1 MTSNLANPPNR
12 RPVAAIIAGSIV
24 ALVAAAFLAVGGA
37 LFWGESEKDADGYLS
52 TGSDRYA
59 TTTHAIATE
68 DLDLG
73 NRGAGW
79 IVDKDAYG
87 KVRLR
92 VEPNAGKPVFVGI
105 APTDRV
111 ESYLAGTSHTTLT
124 DVSYSPFDAD
134 YRDSRGTG
142 SPSAPAGQ
150 DIWAASAHGAG
161 TQTVTWDVESG
172 SWSVVVMNADG
183 SAGVDAGVSAGA
195 NVPVM
200 DDLAWAATSTGLV
213 LMGGALVLLVMG
225 ARARPRRPGPSAP
238 AQEPLV
244 TA

>member
-1 MTSNLANPPNR
+1 MSPTDPNPPNR
-12 RPVAAIIAGSIV
+12 RPIAAIVVGGFVAVIAAV
-24 ALVAAAFLAVGGA
+24 FLAVGGA
-37 LFWGESEKDADGYLS
+37 LIWGESQKDADGYLS
-52 TGSDRYA
+52 TDSERYA
-59 TTTHAIATE
+59 TTTNAIATE
-68 DLDLG
+68 DLDLDDTG
-73 NRGAGW
+73 PGV
-79 IVDKDAYG
+79 IVGEDAYG

-92 VEPNAGKPVFVGI
+92 VEPNADKPLFVGI

-124 DVSYSPFDAD
+124 DVDYAPFEADYHDAD
-134 YRDSRGTG
+134 GTRR
-142 SPSAPAGQ
+142 PAAPAAQ
-150 DIWAASAHGAG
+150 DIWAASAHGTG
-161 TQTVTWDVESG
+161 TQTLTWDVESG

-213 LMGGALVLLVMG
+213 LMGGALVLLVVG
-225 ARARPRRPGPSAP
+225 IRARPRRPGPSAP
-238 AQEPLV
+238 AQEALV

>member
-1 MTSNLANPPNR
+1 MSPTDPNPPNR
-12 RPVAAIIAGSIV
+12 RPIAAIVVGGFVAVIAAV
-24 ALVAAAFLAVGGA
+24 FLAAGGA
-37 LFWGESEKDADGYLS
+37 LIWGESQKDADGYLS
-52 TGSDRYA
+52 TDSERYA
-59 TTTHAIATE
+59 TTTNAIATE
-68 DLDLG
+68 DLDLDDTG
-73 NRGAGW
+73 PGV
-79 IVDKDAYG
+79 IVDEDAYG

-124 DVSYSPFDAD
+124 DVDYAPFEAD
-134 YRDSRGTG
+134 YRDADGTRR
-142 SPSAPAGQ
+142 PAAPAAQ

-161 TQTVTWDVESG
+161 TQTLTWDVESG

-213 LMGGALVLLVMG
+213 LMGGALVLLVVG
-225 ARARPRRPGPSAP
+225 IRARPRRPGPSAP
-238 AQEPLV
+238 AHEALV

>member
-1 MTSNLANPPNR
+1 MPTHHANPPKR
-12 RPVAAIIAGSIV
+12 RSIAAIIAGG
-24 ALVAAAFLAVGGA
+24 LVTLIAVAFLAVGAA

-68 DLDLG
+68 DLDIG
-73 NRGAGW
+73 DTGADW
-79 IVDKDAYG
+79 IVDQDAYG

-92 VEPNAGKPVFVGI
+92 ATPNTDKPLFVGI
-105 APTDRV
+105 APTARV
-111 ESYLAGTSHTTLT
+111 ESYLAGTRHATVT
-124 DVSYSPFDAD
+124 DVDYSPFRAE
-134 YRDSRGTG
+134 YRDSRGDG
-142 SPSAPAGQ
+142 RPAPPARE

-161 TQTVTWDVESG
+161 TQTLTWDVESG

-195 NVPVM
+195 NVPIL
-200 DDLAWAATSTGLV
+200 DELAWTSTAIGGL
-213 LMGGALVLLVMG
+213 LFAGAAILLVVG
-225 ARARPRRPGPSAP
+225 IRSRTRTPGPTPPP
-238 AQEPLV
+238 AALA